1 MTASRGFHAMPYD
14 VATCIYYTGM
24 DPFSE
29 RPVSIARNLRDRI
42 QRALIQFFKRKTG
55 GAHPGRAA
63 ASDWLAPG
71 TPVAVPRPPPVVWAS
86 LNRQ

>member
-1 MTASRGFHAMPYD
+1 MPYD

-63 ASDWLAPG
+63 ASDWAR
-71 TPVAVPRPPPVVWAS
+71 PRNSCCSSKAS
-86 LNRQ
+86 PCRLGEP